1 MPLTHIDEAV
11 DVTLTW
17 HMQASTARLWQ
28 CLTDAHLLN
37 QWLGRLVGGAVRTG
51 SDLVVDH
58 GDGYLCSSRVIEYV
72 EGKRLDFTWQFPD
85 EPPSRVALEL
95 DESDGM
101 SVLRLRHSELGDL
114 ADSYRVGWCVHL
126 AYLEAAS
133 LGTPLPP
140 SMFWPIHG
148 TMAQLSRV

>member
-51 SDLVVDH
+51 SDFVVDH

-148 TMAQLSRV
+148 TMAQLSRL

>member
-37 QWLGRLVGGAVRTG
+37 QWLGRLVAGAVRTG
-51 SDLVVDH
+51 SDFVVDH
-58 GDGYLCSSRVIEYV
+58 GDGYLCSSRVIECV
-72 EGKRLDFTWQFPD
+72 EGEGLDFTWQFPD
-85 EPPSRVALEL
+85 EPPSRVALGV
-95 DESDGM
+95 DESDGT
-101 SVLRLRHSELGDL
+101 SVLRLKHSELGDL
-114 ADSYRVGWCVHL
+114 ADSYRVGWSVHL

-148 TMAQLSRV
+148 TMALLSRL